1 MFESDINPVRDR
13 HTLNF
18 AHTHFAFGCIQCSF
32 FDRDFVVDLRTFAD
46 IRMSQQDTQSVTGRI
61 IKWDVVNP

>member
-18 AHTHFAFGCIQCSF
+18 AFGCMQCSF
-32 FDRDFVVDLRTFAD
+32 FNRDFVVDLRTFAD